1 MNTSKMDCQE
11 RIRQNHGPIGD
22 FALQSSQCF
31 GNQQSWNMGI
41 RMQQPVMEAGLQ
53 QQNHRPDK
61 SSSSIMSRFE
71 SPASAFYA
79 TERYMGFPQYDCQVD
94 APPWC
99 FPYSMPYDSQ
109 LPSQQS
115 SRESFA
121 IDSGEQA
128 DHNLD
133 LRSNLQPIVKS
144 HFSDDHYYKSYKGPC
159 SSSSGNKRHL
169 FERNKLLNN
178 GAASIGSQFSIPYQG
193 DQDHRVGSNPCT
205 SPFSQLGFSSRQEIQ
220 SPRFSSAGASA
231 CSGKT
236 EATGA
241 VISSKTRI
249 RWNQDLHEKF
259 VMCVNRLGGAGK
271 ATPKAILKLM
281 DTDGLTIFHVKSH
294 LQKYRI
300 AKYMPDPSEGKPE
313 KRTSINDVSPIN
325 AKTSGMQITE
335 ALQLQLDVQRR
346 LHEQLEIQ
354 KNLQLRIEEQGRQLK
369 MMFDQQQRTSSIFR
383 NQNLDSTPPD
393 EPAFS
398 LEDIE
403 ASIIEGSNSTQ
414 FPSKIS

>member
-99 FPYSMPYDSQ
+99 FPYSKPYDSQ

-325 AKTSGMQITE
+325 AKT
-335 ALQLQLDVQRR
+335 
-346 LHEQLEIQ
+346 
-354 KNLQLRIEEQGRQLK
+354 QLK

-383 NQNLDSTPPD
+383 NQNLDSTSPD